1 MNSTER
7 VRNLILGK
15 PYDRQPIYGW
25 VYGNLT
31 WEIDNVWGSL
41 AGFEK
46 KYEFDMAHLFS
57 GPLSVRDDVIGAIRE
72 EVGEL
77 TPDILLERAGEVWT
91 DPDCDVDYDSVRRD
105 LAYYKAQHERFCYI
119 QTPGI
124 LEHFNGIFGI
134 QNHLMYLLLYPE
146 ELMALY
152 ARQAE
157 WTKHFVRHVT
167 ACGVDMVH
175 ISDDWGSQ
183 KEMLISPS
191 MWREMIY
198 PYLKQISDEAHLN
211 GSFCSLHSD
220 GCITKALD
228 GVVDLGI
235 DLLHPWQENANMP
248 YDIYLDKYQDKFA
261 IMGGINVQNALGI
274 MPRDEL
280 EKDIYRVFN
289 TLRGKKWV
297 VCTTH
302 FVQKHCS
309 VEDLGFA
316 FDLIYKL
323 ARE

>member
-31 WEIDNVWGSL
+31 WEIDEKWGSL
-41 AGFEK
+41 DGFEK

-57 GPLSVRDDVIGAIRE
+57 GPLSVDDNKIAAIRE
-72 EVGEL
+72 SVDEM
-77 TPDILLERAGEVWT
+77 TPDILLAHWDEVRT
-91 DPDCDVDYDSVRRD
+91 DPDCDVDYNSVRYDIAR
-105 LAYYKAQHERFCYI
+105 YKAQHERFCYI

-134 QNHLMYLLLYPE
+134 QNHLMYLLLYPD
-146 ELMALY
+146 ELCELY

-157 WTKHFVRHVT
+157 WTTHFVKHVID
-167 ACGVDMVH
+167 CGVDMVH

-183 KEMLISPS
+183 KELLISPS
-191 MWREMIY
+191 LWREMIY
-198 PYLKQISDEAHLN
+198 PPLKKITDTVHRN
-211 GSFCSLHSD
+211 GCFCSLHSD
-220 GCITKALD
+220 GCVTRALD

-248 YDIYLDKYQDKFA
+248 YDIYLDKYADKFS

-274 MPRDEL
+274 MPREQL
-280 EKDIYRVFN
+280 EADIRRIFGL
-289 TLRGKKWV
+289 LRGKRWV
-297 VCTTH
+297 VCTSH

-309 VEDLGFA
+309 VEDLEFA